1 MKIEVGYNGYVML
14 GYLILLFTV
23 VPILELALLIRVGQF
38 LGVGNAIG
46 IVIITGLFGAIL
58 TKSQGLLTVEKIQ
71 KDLNEGIMPTER
83 LLDGLLILC
92 GGILLITPGLIT
104 DTLGLTALIPLSR
117 GLIKGWI
124 KRKIRQAF
132 EEGKVITLTRFSIK

>member
-1 MKIEVGYNGYVML
+1 MKTEVGYNGYVML

-23 VPILELALLIRVGQF
+23 VPILELALLIKIGQF
-38 LGVGNAIG
+38 LGVGNVIG

-58 TKSQGLLTVEKIQ
+58 TKSQGILTIKKIQ

-92 GGILLITPGLIT
+92 GGILLIAPGLIT
-104 DTLGLTALIPLSR
+104 DTLGITVLIPLSR
-117 GLIKGWI
+117 DLINGWI
-124 KRKIRQAF
+124 KHKIRQAF
-132 EEGKVITLTRFSIK
+132 EEGKIITLTRFSVK